1 MENFGTVAIAAR
13 VSKPDPIW
21 VQCWTH
27 LVMSA
32 IDGDKVLPISYDLP
46 HHFAAATLVHD
57 FMTRTDCDTL
67 LLVDDDMDFPRD
79 SLERLRGN
87 PANMAFDILSALYC
101 TRHGDHGALP
111 RPADIAAG
119 GTVDV
124 EHCGFGFTLI
134 RRRAILAMG
143 GNTTPGELMFRWP
156 AQIVGEDVDFC
167 RRARALGMRI
177 GVDTTV
183 PVGHRAIVTVTWDM
197 TNSEPTYATRMSATW
212 VKLAAQTEE
221 ARNGHHTDRNDP

>member
-46 HHFAAATLVHD
+46 HHFAAAALAHD
-57 FMTRTDCDTL
+57 FIERTACDWL

-79 SLERLRGN
+79 ALERMRCN
-87 PANMAFDILSALYC
+87 QANAGFDVISALYC
-101 TRHGDHGALP
+101 TRHGDHGAIP
-111 RPADIAAG
+111 RPSEISVG
-119 GTVDV
+119 GTVGV

-134 RRRAILAMG
+134 SRRCIQDVQRS
-143 GNTTPGELMFRWP
+143 TPVGELLFRWP
-156 AQIVGEDVDFC
+156 AHIVGEDVDFC

-212 VKLAAQTEE
+212 VKLAKKTEE